1 MASPLFIICFLVTI
15 SILSGSVSSQ
25 FSYTINI
32 ENKVSEAAR
41 VHCFLRGQPVFQM
54 KILDGP
60 HNIEVPVIVGGDNR
74 LICDIALTVFLKKQG
89 RFQLFDFETDKNR
102 CHIAERSCH
111 WEIQDRG
118 MCMGYRYSCNPFLP
132 WNEVITEQLY

>member
-1 MASPLFIICFLVTI
+1 MAQLVHNSLTQLI
-15 SILSGSVSSQ
+15 LKTKFQKQLMSIV
-25 FSYTINI
+25 
-32 ENKVSEAAR
+32 
-41 VHCFLRGQPVFQM
+41 FLRGQPVFQM
-54 KILDGP
+54 KILGGP

-74 LICDIALTVFLKKQG
+74 LICDVALTVFLKKQG

-118 MCMGYRYSCNPFLP
+118 MSMGYRYSCNPFLP